1 MFGTD
6 ENLGPIAISV
16 RREKLDPEER
26 TNNLGRADYG
36 MNQYRIICRTSE
48 VKNTLYSLS
57 FDLESGMILIFNNFP
72 IYNLLLLL

>member
-16 RREKLDPEER
+16 RREKLDLDDR

-36 MNQYRIICRTSE
+36 TAQYRIICRTSE
-48 VKNTLYSLS
+48 VSWRTYMAG
-57 FDLESGMILIFNNFP
+57 FDGS
-72 IYNLLLLL
+72 